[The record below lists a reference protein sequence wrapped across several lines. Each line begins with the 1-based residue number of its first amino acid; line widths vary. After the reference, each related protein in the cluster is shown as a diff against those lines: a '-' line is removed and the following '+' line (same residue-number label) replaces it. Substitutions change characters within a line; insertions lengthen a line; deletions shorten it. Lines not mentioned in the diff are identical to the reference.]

1 MQKKEIE
8 RKYLIR
14 YPELDSLA
22 GQCSHVYT
30 IEQTYLLSR
39 PSVTLRV
46 RRRSEGKKTEY
57 FYTEKERISGMTA
70 LEREREISLE
80 EYEHLLGRR
89 DPSLQTIQKTRYCLP
104 WGNHLFEID
113 VYYFWRKI
121 ATMEVEMDW
130 EGETFDIPSECQI
143 IKDITDD
150 YSFKNESLS
159 KNAPDENLVLFC

>member
-30 IEQTYLLSR
+30 IEQTYLLSQ
-39 PSVTLRV
+39 PGVTQRV
-46 RRRSEGKKTEY
+46 RRRSEGEKTEY

-70 LEREREISLE
+70 LEREREISQE
-80 EYEHLLGRR
+80 EYRHLLGRR

-104 WGNHLFEID
+104 WRNHLFEID

-121 ATMEVEMDW
+121 ATMEVELDS
-130 EGETFDIPSECQI
+130 EDETFDIPLKCHI
-143 IKDITDD
+143 IKDVTDD
-150 YSFKNESLS
+150 YSFKNASLAR
-159 KNAPDENLVLFC
+159 NAPDENSVLF